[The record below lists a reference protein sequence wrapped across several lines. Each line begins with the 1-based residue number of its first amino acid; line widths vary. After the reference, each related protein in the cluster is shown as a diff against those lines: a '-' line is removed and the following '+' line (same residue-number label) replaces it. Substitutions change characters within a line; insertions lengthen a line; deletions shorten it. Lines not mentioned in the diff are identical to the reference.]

1 MAGLKIN
8 GGSDR
13 KEPHKLVRYLFSNF
27 WVNGSEIL
35 LEGSWYMVLSMEY

>member
-8 GGSDR
+8 GRSDR
-13 KEPHKLVRYLFSNF
+13 QGPDKLVRCLYPNF

-35 LEGSWYMVLSMEY
+35 LEGSWYMILSMEY